1 MSRTSKTAYQN
12 VAAFINETRN
22 EKVRLVRDMTNTIEL
37 DRIKRESE
45 TALTW
50 LGVMTKY
57 IEKLESMVNG
67 EQLAMFDTSA
77 LSQPKQKKSKEKA
90 VQAY

>member
-1 MSRTSKTAYQN
+1 
-12 VAAFINETRN
+12 
-22 EKVRLVRDMTNTIEL
+22 
-37 DRIKRESE
+37 
-45 TALTW
+45 
-50 LGVMTKY
+50 MTKY